1 MVTPT
6 PPERVTTKNTP
17 LPLANLKT
25 LMSPETINLHGHLL
39 LRLVQLRQQ
48 FLGPVLGPAT
58 RRVWLAR
65 GPSGW
70 HDSRTRARML
80 AKRVLSPPGFGGLIA
95 SSIKN
100 QRPKNTH

>member
-17 LPLANLKT
+17 LPLASLKT

-48 FLGPVLGPAT
+48 FLGPVLRSCNAAI
-58 RRVWLAR
+58 LAA
-65 GPSGW
+65 S
-70 HDSRTRARML
+70 L
-80 AKRVLSPPGFGGLIA
+80 ACERPVGLA
-95 SSIKN
+95 
-100 QRPKNTH
+100 